1 MDLAKEWQALILP
14 QAFEILENKRLYIL
28 NLSDQEYDL
37 LRDSLLR
44 FLHFSQLFPSKFKEF
59 DSVEIDL
66 LSDLFIDSFIE
77 EKPNFNQLRTS
88 FAEIS
93 LLRKFCA
100 FLISLQK
107 SELLLELNIKIYNIF
122 YS

>member
-44 FLHFSQLFPSKFKEF
+44 FLHFSKIFPSKFKEF

-66 LSDLFIDSFIE
+66 LSDLFIDSFAE
-77 EKPNFNQLRTS
+77 EKPNFNQFRTS

-100 FLISLQK
+100 FLISFQK
-107 SELLLELNIKIYNIF
+107 SELLPALNIKIYHIF